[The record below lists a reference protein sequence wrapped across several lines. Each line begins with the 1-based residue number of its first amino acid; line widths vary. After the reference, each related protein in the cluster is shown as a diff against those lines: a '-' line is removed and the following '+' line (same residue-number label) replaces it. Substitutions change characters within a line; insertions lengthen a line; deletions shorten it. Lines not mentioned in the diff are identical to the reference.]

1 MKAYE
6 LLYINKS
13 VLETMLSASID
24 VSDLKYLDLYKE
36 YIRLKGEGHKKT
48 YIMQYL
54 SDEYGV
60 TDRTIYRIIDKFSA
74 EVEV

>member
-13 VLETMLSASID
+13 VLEAMISASID

-48 YIMQYL
+48 YINAV
-54 SDEYGV
+54 SFG
-60 TDRTIYRIIDKFSA
+60 RIWSYRIEQFI
-74 EVEV
+74 V

>member
-1 MKAYE
+1 M
-6 LLYINKS
+6 I
-13 VLETMLSASID
+13 SASID

-60 TDRTIYRIIDKFSA
+60 TDRTIYRIIDKFST
-74 EVEV
+74 EIDV

>member
-13 VLETMLSASID
+13 VLEAMISASID

-60 TDRTIYRIIDKFSA
+60 TDRTIYRIIDKFST
-74 EVEV
+74 EIDV